1 MTDDLDRALERLT
14 GRPGVAF
21 RAGQREAVEALA
33 IRRERVLLVQ
43 RTGWGKSAVYFL
55 ATRLLRDAGF
65 GPTLLISP
73 LLALMRNQLEAAA
86 RLGLRAFTVNSASNT
101 KVGEIADLLERN
113 EVDLLLISP
122 ERLAN
127 PEFGDKVMPL
137 VGRRPG
143 LIVIDEAHCISD
155 WGHDFRPD
163 YRRLGQMI
171 DGLPGKFP
179 VLGCT
184 ATANDR
190 VVDDVATQLGTTVTV
205 LRGPLT
211 RDGLSLQ
218 VIDLPDAAERL
229 CWLDHHLAELPGS
242 GIVYCLTVDDT
253 RRVADWLVAARA
265 RGDGLLR
272 RPRERTPPRGRG
284 CAAGQRRSR
293 H

>member
-1 MTDDLDRALERLT
+1 MPPAGEDQRGIVLQIVIPIDRDPPLAVFNPAPRYNRALPNRVAPPAYPDNVADDLDRALERLT

-33 IRRERVLLVQ
+33 VRRERVLLVQ

-86 RLGLRAFTVNSASNT
+86 RLGLRAYTINSASDT
-101 KVGEIADLLERN
+101 KVSEIADLLVRDEI
-113 EVDLLLISP
+113 DLLLISP

-155 WGHDFRPD
+155 WGP
-163 YRRLGQMI
+163 
-171 DGLPGKFP
+171 
-179 VLGCT
+179 
-184 ATANDR
+184 
-190 VVDDVATQLGTTVTV
+190 
-205 LRGPLT
+205 
-211 RDGLSLQ
+211 
-218 VIDLPDAAERL
+218 
-229 CWLDHHLAELPGS
+229 
-242 GIVYCLTVDDT
+242 
-253 RRVADWLVAARA
+253 
-265 RGDGLLR
+265 
-272 RPRERTPPRGRG
+272 
-284 CAAGQRRSR
+284 
-293 H
+293 